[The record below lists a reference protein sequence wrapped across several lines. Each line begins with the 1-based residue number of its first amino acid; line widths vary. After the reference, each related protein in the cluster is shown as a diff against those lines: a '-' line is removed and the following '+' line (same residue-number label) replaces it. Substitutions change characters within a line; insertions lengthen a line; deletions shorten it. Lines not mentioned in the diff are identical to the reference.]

1 MILLNTKSFAED
13 FKMDARAVYQKA
25 IQSLYHKTHGKFERD
40 ENVAIELF
48 GELVDRGTEIHCVEV
63 EEICRQAGYD
73 EDASRQISQI
83 YDCIDILKRY
93 KKSGIVSCWTEE
105 MIDKL
110 YE

>member
-1 MILLNTKSFAED
+1 
-13 FKMDARAVYQKA
+13 MDARAVYQKA

-48 GELVDRGTEIHCVEV
+48 GELLARGTEIHCVEV